1 MPSILTSEQI
11 LALAPDAAS
20 ARAGAALATGRK
32 WTRLGG
38 DGRAVW
44 GECQGSGARPYQT
57 RADLADLA
65 AKCSCPSRKFP
76 CKHGLALLLLLTTEP
91 ELFAAGEPPAWVS
104 EWLATR
110 PARRMPRRRH
120 GAPKRARARWRA
132 GSPSCRGGCA
142 ISCAAGSRRRR
153 NGRR

>member
-44 GECQGSGARPYQT
+44 GECLGSGARPYQT

-91 ELFAAGEPPAWVS
+91 ELFTAGEPPAWVS
-104 EWLATR
+104 EWLASRTE
-110 PARRMPRRRH
+110 
-120 GAPKRARARWRA
+120 RAERRA
-132 GSPSCRGGCA
+132 GRDETDATDGP
-142 ISCAAGSRRRR
+142 
-153 NGRR
+153 